1 MAVSGKIAYT
11 CDDRPAPTGPEVESL
26 LTLNT
31 TEELIEALRRGEM
44 VIVMDDEDR
53 ENEGDLMMVASQV
66 TADAINF
73 MVRYGRGL
81 VCLPMTRERCEKLRL
96 PLMVQDNQTRYG
108 TRFTVSI
115 EAARGVTTGISA
127 HDRAH
132 TIQTAVAEG
141 AGPQDIVQPG
151 HIFPIVAQPG
161 GVLARAGHTEASTD
175 LARLAGYEPAAAI
188 VEILNE
194 DGSVARRPDLER
206 FAQHH
211 GLRIGTIADLIRYR
225 MAREMTVSRVLEK
238 EVVTEFGPF
247 QLVVYEDHLEQTVHF
262 ALCRGD
268 IRAGVPILVRVH
280 VENSLTD
287 LLHLTGTG
295 FGWPLTAALQ
305 RIAREDGILIILRP
319 TQDARSLIRRLDD
332 GQSGEEADPSSQAVL
347 RTYGVGAQILRDLGV
362 RRMRVLSAPKIMLGL
377 SGFGLEVTEYLSGN
391 SGEAPIQA

>member
-1 MAVSGKIAYT
+1 M
-11 CDDRPAPTGPEVESL
+11 ESL
-26 LTLNT
+26 VTLNT

-81 VCLPMTRERCEKLRL
+81 VCLPMTRERCERLRL

-132 TIQTAVAEG
+132 TIRIAVAES

-206 FAQHH
+206 FAQRH

-238 EVVTEFGPF
+238 EVVTEFGSF
-247 QLVVYEDHLEQTVHF
+247 RLVAYEDHLEQTVHF
-262 ALCRGD
+262 ALCHGD
-268 IRAGVPILVRVH
+268 IRADAPILVRVH

-287 LLHLTGTG
+287 LLHLTGAG

-319 TQDARSLIRRLDD
+319 AQDARDLIRRLDD
-332 GQSGEEADPSSQAVL
+332 GQSGEEADPSSRAVL

-362 RRMRVLSAPKIMLGL
+362 CRMRVLSAPKIMLGL

-391 SGEAPIQA
+391 SGEVPIKA

>member
-1 MAVSGKIAYT
+1 MAGIGKMPYT
-11 CDDRPAPTGPEVESL
+11 LRAAHPVPDPFLESPVA
-26 LTLNT
+26 LNT
-31 TEELIEALRRGEM
+31 TEELIEALHRGEM

-53 ENEGDLMMVASQV
+53 ENEGDLMLAASQV
-66 TADAINF
+66 TPDAINF
-73 MVRYGRGL
+73 MLQYGRGL
-81 VCLPMTRERCEKLRL
+81 VCLPMTRERCERLRL

-115 EAARGVTTGISA
+115 EAACGVTTGISA

-132 TIQTAVAEG
+132 TIRTAVADG

-151 HIFPIVAQPG
+151 HIFPIMAQPG

-175 LARLAGYEPAAAI
+175 LARLAGFEPAAAI

-194 DGSVARRPDLER
+194 DGSVARRPELER
-206 FAQHH
+206 FAQRH

-225 MAREMTVSRVLEK
+225 MAREMTVARVLEK
-238 EVVTEFGPF
+238 EVMTECGPF
-247 QLVVYEDHLEQTVHF
+247 TLVAYEDHLEQTVHF
-262 ALCRGD
+262 ALRHGAV
-268 IRAGVPILVRVH
+268 RTEAPTLVRVH

-287 LLHLTGTG
+287 LLHLTGPG
-295 FGWPLTAALQ
+295 FGWPLAAALE
-305 RIAREDGILIILRP
+305 RIAREDGILVVLRP
-319 TQDARSLIRRLDD
+319 SQDTLALIRRLE
-332 GQSGEEADPSSQAVL
+332 GGWSGEETDPSSRTVL

-391 SGEAPIQA
+391 ASGSL

>member
-1 MAVSGKIAYT
+1 M
-11 CDDRPAPTGPEVESL
+11 
-26 LTLNT
+26 TLNT

-53 ENEGDLMMVASQV
+53 ENEGDLMMAASQV
-66 TADAINF
+66 TSDTINF
-73 MVRYGRGL
+73 IVRYGRGL
-81 VCLPMTRERCEKLRL
+81 VCLPMTRERCERLRL

-132 TIQTAVAEG
+132 TIRTAVAEG
-141 AGPQDIVQPG
+141 AGPEDIVQPG
-151 HIFPIVAQPG
+151 HIFPIVAQSG

-238 EVVTEFGPF
+238 EVATECGPF
-247 QLVVYEDHLEQTVHF
+247 RLVAYEDHLEQTVHF
-262 ALCRGD
+262 ALCHGRV
-268 IRAGVPILVRVH
+268 RADGSTLVRVH

-305 RIAREDGILIILRP
+305 RIAHEDGILIILRP
-319 TQDARSLIRRLDD
+319 AQDAANLIRRLDD
-332 GQSGEEADPSSQAVL
+332 GRPGEEADPSNQAVL

-391 SGEAPIQA
+391 VGEAPIKA